1 LSQIQEVYSVLQEI
15 DRLLADIE
23 LKVQNLSGQGSSAA
37 SSSIPELR
45 KELRVINM
53 YTVALERW
61 AGSDTITGI
70 MNKIQSVQAAI
81 IRMYMLINTLSTIQN
96 IGMGPLGW
104 AMLGANA
111 IGFAISAQNIAVTWS
126 Q

>member
-1 LSQIQEVYSVLQEI
+1 LSQIQQVYSVLQEI

-23 LKVQNLSGQGSSAA
+23 LKVQNLSGQGAGAVSA
-37 SSSIPELR
+37 SIPSLR
-45 KELRVINM
+45 KELHVISM

-61 AGSDTITGI
+61 AGSSTIAGI

-81 IRMYMLINTLSTIQN
+81 LRMYMLINTLETIAN

-104 AMLGANA
+104 AMLGANVL
-111 IGFAISAQNIAVTWS
+111 GFAIAAQNIAVTWG